1 MKKQEIK
8 QETNVAPQ
16 EEEDPAIAEY
26 KASGDADMGA
36 AAKISYQHELNI
48 LNNKTTANEETNK
61 LIKTALG
68 QDHELV
74 SEFSDNDALTIKR
87 PNNEYI
93 LAVRGTRPTNI
104 SDLISDEQILVGGN
118 VNRFDKIDKVYTSLR
133 AQNPNSKIT
142 VTGHSLGGGAA
153 KYIADKY
160 EFKDKKLDMVGF
172 DVAASPIHIG
182 ATVATAI
189 GAPELIPGMIAK
201 GVGDS
206 INRYI
211 KKTVIGGSEYG
222 KPRVYET
229 DTFDAI
235 SVMNKITNFKD
246 DVKILPQTVSR
257 KQWLGSHS
265 IDNYVF
271 DKPMKAIQ
279 AIQNSVIPSTS
290 TQQEIKK
297 ESARMLNQVQVEVA
311 KPLARSTTIIKTK
324 QGNKTYYTSSHY
336 NPSKKNSVINE
347 YSKKRKTINK
357 NI

>member
-1 MKKQEIK
+1 MKKQETK
-8 QETNVAPQ
+8 QETKVAPQ

-48 LNNKTTANEETNK
+48 LNNKTTANDETNK

-118 VNRFDKIDKVYTSLR
+118 VNRFDKVDKVYTRLR
-133 AQNPNSKIT
+133 TQNPNSKIT
-142 VTGHSLGGGAA
+142 VTGHSLGGYVA
-153 KYIADKY
+153 KSLADKY

-206 INRYI
+206 ITRYV
-211 KKTVIGGSEYG
+211 KKAVIGGSEYG
-222 KPRVYET
+222 KGRVYET
-229 DTFDAI
+229 NTFDTI
-235 SVMNKITNFKD
+235 SVLNKITNFKD
-246 DVKILPQTVSR
+246 DVKILPQTVSK

-279 AIQNSVIPSTS
+279 KNVMSPPKI
-290 TQQEIKK
+290 QEIKK
-297 ESARMLNQVQVEVA
+297 EGARMLSQVQVEVA
-311 KPLARSTTIIKTK
+311 KPLARSTTITKTK

-336 NPSKKNSVINE
+336 NPSKKNAEIE
-347 YSKKRKTINK
+347 YSTKKRKAINK
-357 NI
+357 KM

>member
-8 QETNVAPQ
+8 QETKVAPQ
-16 EEEDPAIAEY
+16 EEDPAITEY

-118 VNRFDKIDKVYTSLR
+118 VNRFDKIDKVYSGLR
-133 AQNPNSKIT
+133 AKNPNAKIT
-142 VTGHSLGGGAA
+142 VTGHSLGGYVA
-153 KYIADKY
+153 KSLADKY

-201 GVGDS
+201 GVGDG
-206 INRYI
+206 ITRYV
-211 KKTVIGGSEYG
+211 KKALIGGSEYG
-222 KPRVYET
+222 KGRVYET
-229 DTFDAI
+229 NTFDTI

-246 DVKILPQTVSR
+246 DVKILPQTVSK

-271 DKPMKAIQ
+271 NKFPVNKEMVMSSPKIQ
-279 AIQNSVIPSTS
+279 
-290 TQQEIKK
+290 ELKK
-297 ESARMLNQVQVEVA
+297 EGSRMLSQVQVEVA
-311 KPLARSTTIIKTK
+311 KPLARSTTITKTK

-336 NPSKKNSVINE
+336 NPSKKNAEIE
-347 YSKKRKTINK
+347 YSTKKRKAINK
-357 NI
+357 KI

>member
-1 MKKQEIK
+1 MKKQETK
-8 QETNVAPQ
+8 QETKVVPQ

-74 SEFSDNDALTIKR
+74 PEFSDNDALTIKR

-104 SDLISDEQILVGGN
+104 SDLISDEQILVGTN
-118 VNRFDKIDKVYTSLR
+118 VNRFDKIDKVYTGLR
-133 AQNPNSKIT
+133 QQNPNSKIT
-142 VTGHSLGGGAA
+142 VTGHSLGGYVA
-153 KYIADKY
+153 KSLADKY

-172 DVAASPIHIG
+172 DVAASPIHVG
-182 ATVATAI
+182 LTVATAI
-189 GAPELIPGMIAK
+189 AEPELIPQMIGERIGNNIVYYAK
-201 GVGDS
+201 
-206 INRYI
+206 
-211 KKTVIGGSEYG
+211 KAVIGGSEYG
-222 KPRVYET
+222 KGRVYET
-229 DTFDAI
+229 NTFDTI
-235 SVMNKITNFKD
+235 SVLNKITNFKD
-246 DVKILPQTVSR
+246 DVKILPQTVSK

-271 DKPMKAIQ
+271 NKFPVNKEMVMSPPKI
-279 AIQNSVIPSTS
+279 
-290 TQQEIKK
+290 QEIKK
-297 ESARMLNQVQVEVA
+297 ESARMLSQVQVEVE
-311 KPLARSTTIIKTK
+311 KPLARSTTITKTK

-336 NPSKKNSVINE
+336 NPSKKNAEIE
-347 YSKKRKTINK
+347 YSTKKRKAINK
-357 NI
+357 KI

>member
-8 QETNVAPQ
+8 QETKVAPQ
-16 EEEDPAIAEY
+16 EEDPAITEY

-118 VNRFDKIDKVYTSLR
+118 VNRFDKIDKVYSGLR
-133 AQNPNSKIT
+133 AKNPNAKIT
-142 VTGHSLGGGAA
+142 VTGHSLGGYVA
-153 KYIADKY
+153 KSLADKY

-206 INRYI
+206 ITRYV
-211 KKTVIGGSEYG
+211 KKAVIGGSEYG
-222 KPRVYET
+222 KGRVYET
-229 DTFDAI
+229 NTFDTI
-235 SVMNKITNFKD
+235 SVLNKITNFKD
-246 DVKILPQTVSR
+246 DVKILPQTVSK

-271 DKPMKAIQ
+271 NKFPVNKEMVMSSPKIQ
-279 AIQNSVIPSTS
+279 
-290 TQQEIKK
+290 ELKK
-297 ESARMLNQVQVEVA
+297 EGSRMLSQVQVEVA
-311 KPLARSTTIIKTK
+311 KPLARSTTITKTK

-336 NPSKKNSVINE
+336 NPSKKNAEIE
-347 YSKKRKTINK
+347 YSTKKRKAINK
-357 NI
+357 KM

>member
-1 MKKQEIK
+1 MKKQET
-8 QETNVAPQ
+8 EVP

-48 LNNKTTANEETNK
+48 LKNKTTANEETNK

-118 VNRFDKIDKVYTSLR
+118 VNRFDKIDKVYNSLR
-133 AQNPNSKIT
+133 AKNPNSKIT
-142 VTGHSLGGGAA
+142 LTGHSLGAAAA

-160 EFKDKKLDMVGF
+160 EFKDKRLDMVGF
-172 DVAASPIHIG
+172 DTAASPIHIG

-189 GAPELIPGMIAK
+189 GAPELIPGMIVK

-206 INRYI
+206 INRYV
-211 KKTVIGGSEYG
+211 KKAVIGGSEYG
-222 KPRVYET
+222 RPRVYET

-246 DVKILPQTVSR
+246 EVKILPQTVSR
-257 KQWLGSHS
+257 KQWTGSHS

-279 AIQNSVIPSTS
+279 QSVMSSPKI
-290 TQQEIKK
+290 QEIKK
-297 ESARMLNQVQVEVA
+297 ETSRMLSQVQVEA
-311 KPLARSTTIIKTK
+311 TKPLMRSTTITKTK
-324 QGNKTYYTSSHY
+324 QGNKTYYTQSHY
-336 NPSKKNSVINE
+336 NPSKKDSIINE
-347 YSKKRKTINK
+347 YSKKRKNINK
-357 NI
+357 KLN

>member
-1 MKKQEIK
+1 MKKPED
-8 QETNVAPQ
+8 
-16 EEEDPAIAEY
+16 EEEDPAISEY

-74 SEFSDNDALTIKR
+74 SEFSDNDVLTIKR

-118 VNRFDKIDKVYTSLR
+118 VNRFDKIDKVYTGLR
-133 AQNPNSKIT
+133 AKNPNSKIT
-142 VTGHSLGGGAA
+142 VTGHSLGGYVA
-153 KYIADKY
+153 KSLADKY

-201 GVGDS
+201 GVGDG
-206 INRYI
+206 INRYV
-211 KKTVIGGSEYG
+211 KKALIGGSEYG
-222 KPRVYET
+222 RPRIYET
-229 DTFDAI
+229 NTFDAI

-246 DVKILPQTVSR
+246 DVKILPQTVSK

-271 DKPMKAIQ
+271 TKFPINKEME
-279 AIQNSVIPSTS
+279 TS
-290 TQQEIKK
+290 PAKIQEIKK
-297 ESARMLNQVQVEVA
+297 ESARMLSSVQVEVA
-311 KPLARSTTIIKTK
+311 KPLARSTTIMKTK

-336 NPSKKNSVINE
+336 NPSKKDSVLPE
-347 YSKKRKTINK
+347 YSKKRKKINK
-357 NI
+357 SVI

>member
-1 MKKQEIK
+1 MKKQETK
-8 QETNVAPQ
+8 EETKVAPQ
-16 EEEDPAIAEY
+16 EEDPAIAEY
-26 KASGDADMGA
+26 KASGDSDMGA

-142 VTGHSLGGGAA
+142 VTGHSLGGYVA
-153 KYIADKY
+153 KSLADKY

-172 DVAASPIHIG
+172 DVAASPIHVG
-182 ATVATAI
+182 LTVATAI
-189 GAPELIPGMIAK
+189 AEPELIPQMIGERIGNNIVYYAK
-201 GVGDS
+201 
-206 INRYI
+206 
-211 KKTVIGGSEYG
+211 KAVIGGSEYG
-222 KPRVYET
+222 KGRVYET
-229 DTFDAI
+229 NTFDTI
-235 SVMNKITNFKD
+235 SVLNKITNFKD
-246 DVKILPQTVSR
+246 KVKILPQTVSR

-271 DKPMKAIQ
+271 DKFPTKKEIAM
-279 AIQNSVIPSTS
+279 IPS
-290 TQQEIKK
+290 QEIKK
-297 ESARMLNQVQVEVA
+297 ESARMLSQVQVEVA
-311 KPLARSTTIIKTK
+311 KPLARSTTITKTK

-336 NPSKKNSVINE
+336 NPSKKNAEIE
-347 YSKKRKTINK
+347 YSTKKRKAINK
-357 NI
+357 KM

>member
-1 MKKQEIK
+1 MKKPEDED
-8 QETNVAPQ
+8 ET
-16 EEEDPAIAEY
+16 EDPAIAEY

-48 LNNKTTANEETNK
+48 LKNKTTANEETNK

-142 VTGHSLGGGAA
+142 VTGHSLGGYVA
-153 KYIADKY
+153 KSLADKY

-206 INRYI
+206 INRYV
-211 KKTVIGGSEYG
+211 KKAVIGGSEYG
-222 KPRVYET
+222 KGRVYET
-229 DTFDAI
+229 NTFDTI
-235 SVMNKITNFKD
+235 SVLNKITNFKD

-279 AIQNSVIPSTS
+279 KSVMSPS

-297 ESARMLNQVQVEVA
+297 ESARMLSQVQVEVA
-311 KPLARSTTIIKTK
+311 KPLARSTTITKTK

-336 NPSKKNSVINE
+336 NPSKKNAEIE
-347 YSKKRKTINK
+347 YSTKKRKMINK
-357 NI
+357 KM